1 MPSKKQRD
9 WKIRINDILE
19 CIARIQKYTKG
30 MGFDEFESDD
40 KTIDSVLRNLEII
53 GEASR
58 HVPREVKSKHHD
70 LPWAEM
76 NTMRN
81 IVIHEY
87 HGVNLNIIWQT
98 ITQDLPPIVPNLK
111 KILEE
116 NKQK

>member
-1 MPSKKQRD
+1 MLPRN
-9 WKIRINDILE
+9 WKMRITDILE
-19 CIARIQKYTKG
+19 CISRIQRYTQG
-30 MGFDEFESDD
+30 MGFDEFETDD
-40 KTIDSVLRNLEII
+40 KTIDSVLRNLEVI

-58 HVPREVKSKHHD
+58 RIPQEIKSQYTD

-98 ITQDLPPIVPNLK
+98 ITNDLPPLVPRLK
-111 KILEE
+111 EILEAE
-116 NKQK
+116 